1 MWVLHKY
8 WNMTFHLVLSFWNLQ
23 FAWVDC
29 FFVGLIFCVQVKQ
42 VLHSTLPWHQC
53 YRDRASHGHT
63 ILFGDEK
70 SFGEFMLLVF
80 GFQDQVIAAGLHLV
94 LLRSFI
100 CIVWCFRWEG
110 DKEAGIVENKYGMLV
125 LLQWFCSSMKTEKEL
140 SE

>member
-1 MWVLHKY
+1 
-8 WNMTFHLVLSFWNLQ
+8 
-23 FAWVDC
+23 
-29 FFVGLIFCVQVKQ
+29 
-42 VLHSTLPWHQC
+42 
-53 YRDRASHGHT
+53 
-63 ILFGDEK
+63 
-70 SFGEFMLLVF
+70 MLLVF